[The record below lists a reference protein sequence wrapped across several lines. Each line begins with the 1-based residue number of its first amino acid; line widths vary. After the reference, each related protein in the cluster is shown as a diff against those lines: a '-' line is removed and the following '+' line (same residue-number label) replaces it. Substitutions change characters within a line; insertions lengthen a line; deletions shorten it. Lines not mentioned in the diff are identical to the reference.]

1 MNGVRSI
8 LYNGTCVKFAGDAWL
23 NSQPGYTYT
32 FAACDLSV
40 LGTGIGTFSI
50 IVTGPPLFLYQKSAT
65 LTSGSVSIYPQLAAS
80 GKGPRRTGPSP
91 VSMRSG
97 VGRDESGE
105 RPGIGRGPAPCF
117 GTADNRVGALDAEP
131 L

>member
-65 LTSGSVSIYPQLAAS
+65 LTSGSVSIYPH
-80 GKGPRRTGPSP
+80 
-91 VSMRSG
+91 
-97 VGRDESGE
+97 
-105 RPGIGRGPAPCF
+105 
-117 GTADNRVGALDAEP
+117 
-131 L
+131 